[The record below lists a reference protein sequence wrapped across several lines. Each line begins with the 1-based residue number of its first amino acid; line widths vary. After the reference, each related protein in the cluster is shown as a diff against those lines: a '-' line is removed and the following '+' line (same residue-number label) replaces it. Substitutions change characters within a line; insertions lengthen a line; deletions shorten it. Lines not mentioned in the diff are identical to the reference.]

1 MDYTKLADT
10 ALIKLIA
17 NRDQNA
23 LEALI
28 DRYGRLVYSMA
39 YASVGQAE
47 TAQEIS
53 QEVFIRI
60 WQKSDTYDPD
70 QGKVMTWMASI
81 TRYRSIDVLRRLSIR
96 PEGNLLPWDLADMQ
110 SHDHKHINPVEDAV
124 DVSLQRTR
132 IRKALA
138 HLPENQQLVISLAYF
153 RGMSNREISEHL
165 GEPLGTVKTRI
176 RLGMQKLRSL
186 LEQDHPDLYTSD

>member
-1 MDYTKLADT
+1 MDYSKLADT
-10 ALIKLIA
+10 ALIRLIA
-17 NRDQNA
+17 SGDQNA

-53 QEVFIRI
+53 QEVFLRI
-60 WQKSDTYDPD
+60 WQKSDTYDPE

-96 PEGNLLPWDLADMQ
+96 PEGSLLPFDLADMQ
-110 SHDHKHINPVEDAV
+110 GHDHKLANPVEEAV
-124 DVSLQRTR
+124 DVSLRRTR

-186 LEQDHPDLYTSD
+186 LDQDHLDMDTSD

>member
-17 NRDQNA
+17 DGDQNA

-53 QEVFIRI
+53 QEVFLRI
-60 WQKSDTYDPD
+60 WQKSDTYDPE

-110 SHDHKHINPVEDAV
+110 SHDHKLANPVEEAV
-124 DVSLQRTR
+124 EVSLRRTR

-138 HLPENQQLVISLAYF
+138 HLPENQQLVISMAYF

-186 LEQDHPDLYTSD
+186 LDQDHPDLDTSD